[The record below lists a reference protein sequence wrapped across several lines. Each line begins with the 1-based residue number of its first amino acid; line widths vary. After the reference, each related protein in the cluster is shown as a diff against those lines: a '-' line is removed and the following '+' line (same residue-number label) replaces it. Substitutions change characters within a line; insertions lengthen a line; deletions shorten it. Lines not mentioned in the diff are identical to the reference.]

1 MGGACVTEVE
11 DGGKGS
17 KVARTLAMQVQI
29 AAIGQ
34 GGGCIAQE
42 GEGNISKPW
51 GLYQTL
57 Q

>member
-17 KVARTLAMQVQI
+17 KMARTLATQVQM

-34 GGGCIAQE
+34 GGGRIAQE
-42 GEGNISKPW
+42 GEGKGGKP
-51 GLYQTL
+51 GGG
-57 Q
+57 